1 MITPSLS
8 LLEKAIALAV
18 EAHRGQKDRAGAPY
32 ILHPL
37 RMMARVE
44 SVPEK
49 IVVSIPA
56 GSWTRSKQR
65 RVGSPFRAASL

>member
-44 SVPEK
+44 TIQEK
-49 IVVSIPA
+49 IVAVLHDVVED
-56 GSWTRSKQR
+56 TRWLVDEVQ
-65 RVGSPFRAASL
+65 AASS